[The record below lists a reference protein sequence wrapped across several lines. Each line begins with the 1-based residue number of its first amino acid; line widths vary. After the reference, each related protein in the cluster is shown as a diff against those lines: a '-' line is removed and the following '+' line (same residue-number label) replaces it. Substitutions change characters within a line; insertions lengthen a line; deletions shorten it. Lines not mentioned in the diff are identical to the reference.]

1 MFHGILGLGIITTL
15 PHRTGRYNINLIIFR
30 VLRIQTPVAGT
41 TDNYGHKGEMYVED
55 KIKNWD
61 CAWIWL
67 KPGLRT
73 VQCSEISDIKIK
85 WVSFYKQHLVKL
97 YTCNV

>member
-1 MFHGILGLGIITTL
+1 MGSWDLGLL
-15 PHRTGRYNINLIIFR
+15 PLYLTEQVGRYNINLIIFR

-85 WVSFYKQHLVKL
+85 WSPLKASFEVIFM
-97 YTCNV
+97 